1 MNKTTRYCSS
11 CCCVMN
17 DLPVVYVSVDCYN
30 NVISDFNILPHL
42 PSNIIYIHFV
52 VIMINWSTTFDT
64 YKHRW
69 QVSTFPA
76 AAVEVVSKMVDALL
90 GLNAF

>member
-1 MNKTTRYCSS
+1 
-11 CCCVMN
+11 MN

-42 PSNIIYIHFV
+42 PSNITYIHFV

-64 YKHRW
+64 CKLRW